1 MKFIDTIIADIPN
14 LPIME
19 WGKDNELKYYIN
31 TKELLEE
38 LKPYEVE
45 IPKEYYDKW
54 EQENKDKYWGVYG
67 NGVLQ
72 YLTDLTRESEDKWG
86 CGDNT
91 YNHGGHILND
101 FCWQSVEHNGKYYV
115 ALMVH
120 RGGDIRANY
129 TYYCLLEF
137 EYDTEFYEVV
147 EDICCNISSGGF
159 IKEYKGKQ
167 YSIEPRVFS
176 EYLSV
181 YCYDNGEQYE
191 FYASCDEDL
200 EKEFE
205 ENVKE

>member
-1 MKFIDTIIADIPN
+1 MKFIDTIIADIPK
-14 LPIME
+14 LPIEE
-19 WGKDNELKYYIN
+19 WGKDNELKYCIN

-54 EQENKDKYWGVYG
+54 EQENKDKFWGVCG

-101 FCWQSVEHNGKYYV
+101 
-115 ALMVH
+115 LVH

-147 EDICCNISSGGF
+147 EDICCNIESGVF
-159 IKEYKGKQ
+159 IKEYKGKK
-167 YSIEPRVFS
+167 YSIEPRVFN
-176 EYLSV
+176 EYLFV
-181 YCYDNGEQYE
+181 YCYEDGKQYE

-200 EKEFE
+200 EEEFKKYIGE
-205 ENVKE
+205 